1 MPAPLLSEVKKE
13 HVLMV
18 VKTYPT
24 PSGKYGELVCTA
36 GIRLRDNAWVRIY
49 PFPFRLVNLDYQFK
63 KYDVLEIPLYKAR
76 DDKRPESYKPHDM
89 GLIRHVDHLEVA
101 DDYWSKRMSYVR
113 ATAFPSVKAL
123 QDAMI
128 TDNKTWGPTIRPIP
142 VQSGNVKVS
151 FEKQDPEWPEED
163 MKKLE
168 SARQS
173 LSMNLFTDKN
183 LLDFFKTLRRLPY
196 KIRLTFAD
204 LTGEQ
209 YTLRILDWEIAQLF
223 FNARKGTS
231 NDDEALEKVR
241 YKIEKQIFSTNRE
254 VFLIIGNYHHRY
266 KQKCQLAVDGFVWP
280 KRLAPPEQPFLF

>member
-1 MPAPLLSEVKKE
+1 VPAPLLSEVSKE
-13 HVLMV
+13 HILMV

-49 PFPFRLVNLDYQFK
+49 PFPFRLVNLDYQFR
-63 KYDVLEIPLYKAR
+63 KYDVLEIPLYKAT

-89 GLIRHVDHLEVA
+89 GLIRHVDHIEVG
-101 DDYWSKRMSYVR
+101 DDYWSRRMPYIR
-113 ATAFPSVKAL
+113 ATALPSVKAL

-128 TDNKTWGPTIRPIP
+128 AEDRSWGPTIRPIP
-142 VQSGNVKVS
+142 VQSGQVKVS
-151 FEKQDPEWPEED
+151 FERQDPDWPEKD

-168 SARQS
+168 SAKQN

-196 KIRLTFAD
+196 KIRLTFTD

-209 YTLRILDWEIAQLF
+209 YTFRVLDWEIAQLF
-223 FNARKGTS
+223 FNVRKRAA

-241 YKIEKQIFSTNRE
+241 YKIEKQIFSTDRE
-254 VFLIIGNYHHRY
+254 VLLVIGNYHHRY
-266 KQKCQLAVDGFVWP
+266 KQRWQLAVDGFIWP
-280 KRLAPPEQPFLF
+280 KRLALPEQPFLF